1 MEHRKE
7 LRPDAGTAWIAP
19 LDPKKRR
26 LPVGKTTAAIVLVG
40 GLTAGGLGL
49 AAATDSSGPPPGY
62 SGPDTS
68 RYFPSRIPVAGP
80 HGVAG
85 YVPREDLVGP
95 PQTAGPVP
103 ANRAPLERASWSGTC
118 RIPRDLGRR
127 KAGWLLGPACGIHQ
141 SRKLRPREQ
150 RLLMALVPFGR
161 LKILIQDAD
170 GPRRIGGAFQ
180 VLRRSS
186 ICVPACPLSPGRSHP
201 ANPL

>member
-1 MEHRKE
+1 MTSDTILEDRLVLAMTTRAALVPNEPPMTWSTAKE
-7 LRPDAGTAWIAP
+7 LRPDAGTAVIAP

-62 SGPDTS
+62 SGPDAS

-103 ANRAPLERASWSGTC
+103 AADTAGASVVVEGHAGYPVTSAAGKLVGYWVPPVGFMTIAQAEAKGATPAHGAGPVGSG
-118 RIPRDLGRR
+118 
-127 KAGWLLGPACGIHQ
+127 
-141 SRKLRPREQ
+141 
-150 RLLMALVPFGR
+150 
-161 LKILIQDAD
+161 
-170 GPRRIGGAFQ
+170 
-180 VLRRSS
+180 
-186 ICVPACPLSPGRSHP
+186 
-201 ANPL
+201 